1 MFRDGIED
9 WHCRWKDVNLAIY
22 GFLVQVITPGGKR
35 YDTYFYIRAE
45 LSRRELFDTIT
56 GRKFN

>member
-1 MFRDGIED
+1 MVLRVGIVDGKMLF
-9 WHCRWKDVNLAIY
+9 WLSMV
-22 GFLVQVITPGGKR
+22 FLVQVITPGGKR
-35 YDTYFYIRAE
+35 YDACFYIRAE